1 MSDIKRLTDGL
12 KKAIQAEIEGYHF
25 YMMAAQNTSD
35 AKGKEVFQMLAGEEQ
50 VHANFLRAQ
59 FKSFTDS
66 GKADSS
72 AKLGKPNILDSGSP
86 VFSDSL
92 KSRIGSAHY
101 EMTALSI
108 GIQLE
113 LNAVKFYRAEMEASN
128 DDAVKAFYRDL
139 MEWEQGHYKALL
151 KQHDSLKEDF
161 WNEANFAPF

>member
-1 MSDIKRLTDGL
+1 MNDIKRLTEGL

-35 AKGKEVFQMLAGEEQ
+35 AKGRDVFQMLASEEQ

-59 FKSFTDS
+59 FKSFTES
-66 GKADSS
+66 GKADHSV
-72 AKLGKPNILDSGSP
+72 KLGKPNILDSGSP
-86 VFSDSL
+86 IFSVSL
-92 KSRIGSAHY
+92 KERIESAHY

-113 LNAVKFYRAEMEASN
+113 LNAVKFYRGEMEASE
-128 DDAVKAFYRDL
+128 DADVKAFYKDL

-151 KQHDSLKEDF
+151 KQHDNLKEDF
-161 WNEANFAPF
+161 WSQANFAPF